1 MCIPLVAA
9 AALAG
14 VGGVAKY
21 LGEKKAQK
29 AQDRVQQVER
39 ARQQRMT
46 EEQQGYLDK
55 SLASAGDVVDPA
67 AIAAAKGARENALF
81 AAMAPEGAAGIYL
94 PGQASAPAIVQQ
106 QEGRAVDGART
117 EARSLASALAA
128 LGGTGDQMQ
137 RLNIDIGRNSQAIGQ
152 IARDKGNSA
161 DILQTELQAAAEKGA
176 LLRGLGGLAMQIG
189 MSAATGGIGGSSAAA
204 AGGAAKA
211 SNFSNFAKAFAKSGG
226 F

>member
-21 LGEKKAQK
+21 LGEKKAK
-29 AQDRVQQVER
+29 NAQERTQQAER

-46 EEQQGYLDK
+46 DEQQGYFDQ
-55 SLASAGDVVDPA
+55 SLASAGDVADPA

-81 AAMAPEGAAGIYL
+81 AAMAPQGAAGTYL
-94 PGQASAPAIVQQ
+94 PGQGSAPAIVQQ
-106 QEGRAVDGART
+106 QEGKAVEGART
-117 EARSLASALAA
+117 DARSLASVLAA
-128 LGGTGDQMQ
+128 LGGTSDQMQ
-137 RLNIDIGRNSQAIGQ
+137 RLNIDIGRNSQRIGQ
-152 IARDKGNSA
+152 VARDKGNSA

-189 MSAATGGIGGSSAAA
+189 MAAATGGIGGGSGAAA
-204 AGGAAKA
+204 SGASKA
-211 SNFSNFAKAFAKSGG
+211 SNFGNFAKSFAKSGG

>member
-1 MCIPLVAA
+1 MCIPLWAA

-21 LGEKKAQK
+21 FGEKKAK
-29 AQDRVQQVER
+29 NAQDRVAQAER

-46 EEQQGYLDK
+46 EEQQGYLDQ
-55 SLASAGDVVDPA
+55 SLASAGNAADPN

-81 AAMAPEGAAGIYL
+81 AAMAPQGAAGTYL
-94 PGQASAPAIVQQ
+94 PGQGSAPAIVQQ
-106 QEGRAVDGART
+106 QEGKAVEGART
-117 EARSLASALAA
+117 DARSLASALAA

-137 RLNIDIGRNSQAIGQ
+137 RLNIDIGRNSQRIGQ
-152 IARDKGNSA
+152 VARDKGNSA

-189 MSAATGGIGGSSAAA
+189 MAAATAGVGGSSGAAA
-204 AGGAAKA
+204 AGSAKA
-211 SNFSNFAKAFAKSGG
+211 SNFGNFAKSFAKSGG